1 MKCPFCSH
9 VESKVIDSR
18 VSTAADVTRRRRE
31 CEECERRF
39 TTYERVEEVLPL
51 LVKRDGRREMFDRQ
65 KLLSGMRKACEKRP
79 ISLEQ
84 IETTV
89 DQIEREFIDS
99 GDKEVP
105 ATVVG
110 ERVMAKLRKLDD
122 IAYVRFASVYRS
134 FRDLDEFRAE
144 LEKLA
149 NDRAPRVTEGE
160 CDSKQTDD
168 AATRALP

>member
-31 CEECERRF
+31 CEKCVRRF

-51 LVKRDGRREMFDRQ
+51 LVKRDGRRELFDRQ
-65 KLLSGMRKACEKRP
+65 KVLIGVRKACEKRP
-79 ISLEQ
+79 VPLER
-84 IETTV
+84 IEAAV
-89 DQIEREFIDS
+89 DQIERDMIDS

-110 ERVMAKLRKLDD
+110 ERVMQALRKLDD

-144 LEKLA
+144 LEKIA
-149 NDRAPRVTEGE
+149 KDRSAADTAAAVVASDPRRIQ
-160 CDSKQTDD
+160 S
-168 AATRALP
+168 

>member
-1 MKCPFCSH
+1 

-31 CEECERRF
+31 CEKCERRF

-51 LVKRDGRREMFDRQ
+51 VVKRDNRREMFDRQ
-65 KLLSGMRKACEKRP
+65 KALSGMRKACEKRP
-79 ISLEQ
+79 ISLDQLESA
-84 IETTV
+84 V
-89 DQIEREFIDS
+89 DQIERDLIDS
-99 GDKEVP
+99 GDKEVTST
-105 ATVVG
+105 AVG
-110 ERVMAKLRKLDD
+110 ERIMKHLRSLDD

-149 NDRAPRVTEGE
+149 RETATPSGE
-160 CDSKQTDD
+160 
-168 AATRALP
+168 RP

>member
-18 VSTAADVTRRRRE
+18 VSTASDVTRRRRE
-31 CEECERRF
+31 CEKCGRRF

-65 KLLSGMRKACEKRP
+65 KVLAGMRKACEKRP

-84 IETTV
+84 IEQAV
-89 DQIEREFIDS
+89 DQIERDLIDS

-105 ATVVG
+105 ATAVG
-110 ERVMAKLRKLDD
+110 ERVMKHLRNLDD

-149 NDRAPRVTEGE
+149 RDRGDLGKEIER
-160 CDSKQTDD
+160 
-168 AATRALP
+168 

>member
-18 VSTAADVTRRRRE
+18 VSTASDVTRRRRE
-31 CEECERRF
+31 CEKCGRRF

-65 KLLSGMRKACEKRP
+65 KVLAGMRRACEKRP

-84 IETTV
+84 IEQCV
-89 DQIEREFIDS
+89 DQIERDLIDS

-105 ATVVG
+105 ATSVG
-110 ERVMAKLRKLDD
+110 ERVMKHLRKLDD

-144 LEKLA
+144 LEKIA
-149 NDRAPRVTEGE
+149 QDRGE
-160 CDSKQTDD
+160 PAKEVE
-168 AATRALP
+168 R

>member
-31 CEECERRF
+31 CEKCERRF

-79 ISLEQ
+79 ISLAQ
-84 IETTV
+84 IETAV

-149 NDRAPRVTEGE
+149 NDRLPRVTEGE
-160 CDSKQTDD
+160 SESKQTDD